1 MTTGTISRQ
10 PEQLL
15 EYARRYH
22 ALGWVLTRVQHGG
35 KRPIDDGWQTATPPT
50 AAAVEEWFSRGRFNI
65 GLRTGAVS
73 GGIVD
78 RDSDAEALVP
88 YVNALAP
95 AWLRDCPRY
104 ARGDRPHLLLRPDP
118 LPPYRKYA
126 VAGHTLVEV
135 RGDGHQSVLPPS
147 LHPSGAQY
155 RWLVE
160 PHQPPVVPL
169 WEMDTFIEN
178 VLFAYALGLGWKRGV
193 RQDVVLAAAGW
204 LGRRGLAEERVQ
216 QVIEAAARCAADEEI
231 AKRLDAISGTIAKV
245 RVEQDRKSTRL
256 NSSHVS

>member
-78 RDSDAEALVP
+78 LDIDAEALVP

-104 ARGDRPHLLLRPDP
+104 ARGDRPHLLLR
-118 LPPYRKYA
+118 RIRCRRTA
-126 VAGHTLVEV
+126 ST
-135 RGDGHQSVLPPS
+135 RS
-147 LHPSGAQY
+147 LGT
-155 RWLVE
+155 RW
-160 PHQPPVVPL
+160 
-169 WEMDTFIEN
+169 W
-178 VLFAYALGLGWKRGV
+178 
-193 RQDVVLAAAGW
+193 
-204 LGRRGLAEERVQ
+204 
-216 QVIEAAARCAADEEI
+216 RCAVMATNRCCRRRFI
-231 AKRLDAISGTIAKV
+231 PAAP
-245 RVEQDRKSTRL
+245 STAGL
-256 NSSHVS
+256 S